1 MSFYEQLASRFPELK
16 KDLRIAHINQTP
28 VEYVKQKFQAALFMS
43 IGMGIFA
50 FFVLSKMG
58 IGIIMIVVTII
69 IFFFAFFSLFMR
81 QVQVVIRRR
90 EKDIDREVL
99 FAGRFLLIKLNT
111 GEPLIN
117 ALVEASKSYGVAN
130 KYFKEIVREIELGT
144 PLEQAL
150 EMESY
155 YTPSQKFR
163 KILFQITNALKI
175 GIDVSNF
182 LSSILDEI
190 AEEQLIEIKRYG
202 KKLNSMTLFY
212 MLIAIVVPSL
222 GVTIFIVVASLVS
235 LAMPLGAFMIIV
247 FFLALVQLIFISA
260 FKMIRPDVNI

>member
-1 MSFYEQLASRFPELK
+1 MSFYEQLTAQYPDLK
-16 KDLRIAHINQTP
+16 KKLRIAHIDKTP
-28 VEYVKQKFQAALFMS
+28 EAYLKEKFQGALF
-43 IGMGIFA
+43 
-50 FFVLSKMG
+50 LSLG
-58 IGIIMIVVTII
+58 LG
-69 IFFFAFFSLFMR
+69 IFFFFILAKLKVSFLLIFLLFIVLFFMFFNVFVR
-81 QVQVVIRRR
+81 QVDAVIRRR

-111 GEPLIN
+111 GQPLIN

-144 PLEQAL
+144 PLEKAL
-150 EMESY
+150 ELESY

-175 GIDVSNF
+175 GIDVTNF

-190 AEEQLIEIKRYG
+190 AEEQLIEIQRYG
-202 KKLNSMTLFY
+202 KKLNSLTLFY
-212 MLIAIVVPSL
+212 MLMAIVVPSL
-222 GVTIFIVVASLVS
+222 GVTIFIVIASLVNLQIELS
-235 LAMPLGAFMIIV
+235 SFLVVIFLMIVVQFI
-247 FFLALVQLIFISA
+247 FLSM

>member
-1 MSFYEQLASRFPELK
+1 MSIYEQLTSQFPDLK
-16 KDLRIAHINQTP
+16 KKLRMAHVNKRP
-28 VEYVKQKFQAALFMS
+28 EAYVKEKFKGSMYMAL
-43 IGMGIFA
+43 GLTIFA
-50 FFVLSKMG
+50 FFVLGKAG
-58 IGIIMIVVTII
+58 VP
-69 IFFFAFFSLFMR
+69 IFFIPLVFIISFFMLFNLFIHH
-81 QVQVVIRRR
+81 VDALIRRR

-111 GEPLIN
+111 GQPLIN
-117 ALVEASKSYGVAN
+117 ALIEASKSYGVAN

-144 PLEQAL
+144 PLEKAL
-150 EMESY
+150 EIESY
-155 YTPSQKFR
+155 YTPSVKFR

-190 AEEQLIEIKRYG
+190 AEEQLIEIQRYG
-202 KKLNSMTLFY
+202 RKLNSLTLFY
-212 MLIAIVVPSL
+212 MLLAIVVPSL

-235 LAMPLGAFMIIV
+235 MNLGLEIFLLLVFALAIV
-247 FFLALVQLIFISA
+247 QMIFISI